1 MAISQHQ
8 FLVNQDENI
17 RTALAV
23 IDRNA
28 HGVAFAVDGE
38 GHFRGILT
46 DGDIRRALLNGAGLE
61 TSVKAVMRVD
71 CVTLPYDTPPQ
82 EILATIREDIRIIP
96 LLDGRGCPVD
106 YASQYRYHRFPV
118 TEPVL
123 DGNELNYV
131 MECVRTN
138 WLSSQGAFVGRFETE
153 FARLLGV
160 SNTLAVTNGTA
171 ALHLALLALDVGVGD
186 EVIVPDLTFAASANA
201 VLYVGATPVLVD
213 VSRDTWTMDS
223 ESVERAIT
231 PKTKAIM
238 PVHLYG
244 QPCDM
249 QALMA
254 LAKKHGLLV
263 IEDAAE
269 GLGARHHGRWVG
281 GLGDAAAFSFYG
293 NKLITTGEGGMV
305 TFKEKAVADR
315 ARLLR
320 NHGMDPERRYW
331 HQEVGYNY
339 RMTNIQAAI
348 GMAQLE
354 RIESFIARKV
364 AIGAV
369 YGNALSDR
377 EDLVLPVTRPGTMNV
392 FWLYSVVVNPER
404 SSLGRDDL
412 MERLLLSGVETR
424 PLFHPL
430 HRMPPYRRYASCETY
445 PNADW
450 LSANGLSLPSA
461 VTLKDAEVLHIADAI
476 KRALDVRIMSQMVE
490 GRR

>member
-46 DGDIRRALLNGAGLE
+46 DGDIRRALLNGASLE

-82 EILATIREDIRIIP
+82 AILATIREDIRIIP
-96 LLDGRGCPVD
+96 LLDGRGRPVD

-171 ALHLALLALDVGVGD
+171 ALHLALLALGVGVGD

-213 VSRDTWTMDS
+213 VARDTWTMDS

-231 PKTKAIM
+231 PRTKAIM
-238 PVHLYG
+238 PVHIYG

-269 GLGARHHGRWVG
+269 GLGARYHGRWVG

-364 AIGAV
+364 EIGAV

-430 HRMPPYRRYASCETY
+430 HRMPPYRRYARSETY

-461 VTLKDAEVLHIADAI
+461 VTLKDAEILHITDMI
-476 KRALDVRIMSQMVE
+476 KRVLDVRIMSQMAE
-490 GRR
+490 GRP